1 MEWLYSLF
9 IEHSAL
15 QAVVVLSLI
24 SAIGLGLGRV
34 HFWGVSLG
42 VTFVFFAGILAGHL
56 GLSVDPQM
64 LNYAESFGLVIFV
77 YSLGLQVGPG
87 FFSSFR
93 KGGVT
98 LNMLA
103 LGVVLLGTLL
113 TVVAS
118 YATGVSLPD
127 MVGIL
132 CGATTN
138 TPALGAAQ
146 QTLKQMGINSS
157 TPALGC
163 AVAYPMGVVGVIL
176 AVLLIRKVLV
186 RKEDLEIKEK
196 DDANKTYIAAFQVH
210 NPAIFNKSIKDIAHL
225 SYPKFVI
232 SRLWRDG
239 HVSIPTSDK
248 VLKEGDRL
256 LVITAEKN
264 VLALTVLFGEQE
276 ENTDWNKED
285 IDWNAIDSQLISQR
299 IVVTRPELN
308 GKKLG
313 SLHLRNHYGINIS
326 RVYRSGVLLLAT
338 AELTLQLG
346 DRLTVVG
353 EAAAIQN
360 VERVLGNAVK
370 SLKEPNLVAVFV
382 GIILGLALGAIPIAI
397 PGVSTPVK
405 LGLAGGPIIVGIL
418 IGTFGPRMH
427 MVTYTTRSA
436 NLMLRA
442 LGLSLYLAC
451 LGLDA
456 GAHFFDTVFR
466 PEGLLWIAVGCA
478 LTVVPVLIM
487 GVIAFRWMKVDF
499 GSVAGM
505 LCGSM
510 ANPMALNY
518 VNDTI
523 PGDNPSVSYATVYP
537 LCMFLRV
544 IIAQVLLMF
553 FLS

>member
-1 MEWLYSLF
+1 MDWLYSLF
-9 IEHSAL
+9 LEHSAL
-15 QAVVVLSLI
+15 QAVVILSLI
-24 SAIGLGLGRV
+24 SAIGLGLGKIHV
-34 HFWGVSLG
+34 WGISLG
-42 VTFVFFAGILAGHL
+42 VTFVFFAGILAGHF
-56 GLSVDPQM
+56 GLSIDPQM

-77 YSLGLQVGPG
+77 YALGLQVGPG

-103 LGVVLLGTLL
+103 LAVVILGTLL
-113 TVVAS
+113 TVLGS
-118 YATGVSLPD
+118 YVTNISLPD

-146 QTLKQMGINSS
+146 QTLKQMGLESS

-163 AVAYPMGVVGVIL
+163 AVAYPLGVIGVIL
-176 AVLLIRKVLV
+176 AVLLIRKLMV
-186 RKEDLEIKEK
+186 RRADLEVKEK
-196 DDANKTYIAAFQVH
+196 DDNNKTFIAAFQVH
-210 NPAIFNKSIKDIAHL
+210 NPAIFNKSVKDIAHM
-225 SYPKFVI
+225 SYTKFVI

-239 HVSIPTSDK
+239 NVSIPTSEK
-248 VLKEGDRL
+248 IIKEGDRL
-256 LVITAEKN
+256 LVVTSEKDA
-264 VLALTVLFGEQE
+264 LALTVLFGEQ

-313 SLHLRNHYGINIS
+313 ALRLRNHYGINIS
-326 RVYRSGVLLLAT
+326 RVYRSGVQLLAT
-338 AELTLQLG
+338 PELTLQLG

-360 VERVLGNAVK
+360 VEKVLGNAIK

-382 GIILGLALGAIPIAI
+382 GIILGLALGAIPFTI
-397 PGVSTPVK
+397 PGISAPVR
-405 LGLAGGPIIVGIL
+405 LGLAGGPIVVGIL
-418 IGTFGPRMH
+418 IGTFGPRLH

-442 LGLSLYLAC
+442 LGLSMYLAC

-466 PEGLLWIAVGCA
+466 PEGILWIGVGFG
-478 LTVVPVLIM
+478 LTLIPTVIVGM
-487 GVIAFRWMKVDF
+487 IAFKAMKIDF
-499 GSVAGM
+499 GTVSGM

-518 VNDTI
+518 ANDTI
-523 PGDNPSVSYATVYP
+523 PGDNPSVAYATVYP

-553 FLS
+553 LI

>member
-157 TPALGC
+157 TPALGW
-163 AVAYPMGVVGVIL
+163 
-176 AVLLIRKVLV
+176 RK
-186 RKEDLEIKEK
+186 R
-196 DDANKTYIAAFQVH
+196 TM
-210 NPAIFNKSIKDIAHL
+210 
-225 SYPKFVI
+225 
-232 SRLWRDG
+232 SRM
-239 HVSIPTSDK
+239 VSN
-248 VLKEGDRL
+248 ERRR
-256 LVITAEKN
+256 
-264 VLALTVLFGEQE
+264 
-276 ENTDWNKED
+276 
-285 IDWNAIDSQLISQR
+285 SQR
-299 IVVTRPELN
+299 R
-308 GKKLG
+308 
-313 SLHLRNHYGINIS
+313 
-326 RVYRSGVLLLAT
+326 
-338 AELTLQLG
+338 LG
-346 DRLTVVG
+346 DKR
-353 EAAAIQN
+353 ERRCEQN
-360 VERVLGNAVK
+360 
-370 SLKEPNLVAVFV
+370 
-382 GIILGLALGAIPIAI
+382 
-397 PGVSTPVK
+397 
-405 LGLAGGPIIVGIL
+405 
-418 IGTFGPRMH
+418 
-427 MVTYTTRSA
+427 
-436 NLMLRA
+436 
-442 LGLSLYLAC
+442 LYC
-451 LGLDA
+451 
-456 GAHFFDTVFR
+456 
-466 PEGLLWIAVGCA
+466 
-478 LTVVPVLIM
+478 
-487 GVIAFRWMKVDF
+487 
-499 GSVAGM
+499 
-505 LCGSM
+505 
-510 ANPMALNY
+510 
-518 VNDTI
+518 
-523 PGDNPSVSYATVYP
+523 SVSSTQSCY
-537 LCMFLRV
+537 F
-544 IIAQVLLMF
+544 Q
-553 FLS
+553 

>member
-1 MEWLYSLF
+1 MDWLYSLF
-9 IEHSAL
+9 LEHSAL
-15 QAVVVLSLI
+15 QAVVILSLI
-24 SAIGLGLGRV
+24 SAIGLGLGKIHV
-34 HFWGVSLG
+34 WGISLG
-42 VTFVFFAGILAGHL
+42 VTFVFFAGILAGHF
-56 GLSVDPQM
+56 GLSIDPQM

-77 YSLGLQVGPG
+77 YALGLQVGPG

-103 LGVVLLGTLL
+103 LAVVILGTLL
-113 TVVAS
+113 TVLGS
-118 YATGVSLPD
+118 YVTNISLPD

-146 QTLKQMGINSS
+146 QTLKQMGLESS

-163 AVAYPMGVVGVIL
+163 AVAYPLGVIGVIL
-176 AVLLIRKVLV
+176 AILLIRKLMV
-186 RKEDLEIKEK
+186 RRADLEVKEK
-196 DDANKTYIAAFQVH
+196 DDNNKTFIAAFQVH
-210 NPAIFNKSIKDIAHL
+210 NPAIFNKSVKDIAHM
-225 SYPKFVI
+225 SYTKFVI

-239 HVSIPTSDK
+239 NVSIPTSEK
-248 VLKEGDRL
+248 IIKEGDRL
-256 LVITAEKN
+256 LVVTSEKDA
-264 VLALTVLFGEQE
+264 LALTVLFGEQ

-313 SLHLRNHYGINIS
+313 ALRLRNHYGINIS
-326 RVYRSGVLLLAT
+326 RVYRSGVQLLAT
-338 AELTLQLG
+338 PELTLQLG

-360 VERVLGNAVK
+360 VEKVLGNAIK

-382 GIILGLALGAIPIAI
+382 GIILGLALGAIPFTI
-397 PGVSTPVK
+397 PGISAPVR
-405 LGLAGGPIIVGIL
+405 LGLAGGPIVVGIL
-418 IGTFGPRMH
+418 IGTFGPRLH

-442 LGLSLYLAC
+442 LGLSMYLAC

-466 PEGLLWIAVGCA
+466 PEGILWIGVGFG
-478 LTVVPVLIM
+478 LTLIPTVIVGM
-487 GVIAFRWMKVDF
+487 IAFKAMKIDF
-499 GSVAGM
+499 GTVSGM

-518 VNDTI
+518 ANDTI
-523 PGDNPSVSYATVYP
+523 PGDNPSVAYATVYP

-553 FLS
+553 LI